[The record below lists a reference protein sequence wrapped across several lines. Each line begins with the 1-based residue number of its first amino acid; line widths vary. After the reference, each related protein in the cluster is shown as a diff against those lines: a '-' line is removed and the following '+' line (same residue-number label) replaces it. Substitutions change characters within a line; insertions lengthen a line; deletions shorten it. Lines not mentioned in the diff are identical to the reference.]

1 MLAVQL
7 VACHAAAVRALR
19 LLKESQTI
27 PQPDTNGNLAVKLMR
42 TFTTQVEAL
51 QRYRGK
57 RQQKVTV
64 EHAFMSMLATKP
76 LLARSRQ
83 SAANQGEGS
92 RRSCGTGAADEPGV
106 AGHRACGDVRFRAAE
121 LAIKVAGGAATGES
135 SGGESRLTYLSQEP
149 GIGRHAFERRFFVD
163 CRGAQRGSPRAA
175 KPDVLC

>member
-19 LLKESQTI
+19 LLKGSQTI

-64 EHAFMSMLATKP
+64 EHAFMSMPATKP
-76 LLARSRQ
+76 LLARGQTEGKDEISMRYLELQ
-83 SAANQGEGS
+83 TPSDSA
-92 RRSCGTGAADEPGV
+92 
-106 AGHRACGDVRFRAAE
+106 
-121 LAIKVAGGAATGES
+121 
-135 SGGESRLTYLSQEP
+135 
-149 GIGRHAFERRFFVD
+149 
-163 CRGAQRGSPRAA
+163 
-175 KPDVLC
+175 